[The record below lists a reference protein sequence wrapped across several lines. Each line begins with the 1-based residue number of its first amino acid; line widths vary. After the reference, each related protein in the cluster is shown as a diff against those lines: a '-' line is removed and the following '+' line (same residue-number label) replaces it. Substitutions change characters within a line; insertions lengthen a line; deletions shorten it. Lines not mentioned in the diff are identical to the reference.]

1 MRKKILLIEDLPG
14 KAKAIIDVIKYHF
27 PNLIID
33 QRTSYHTAVE
43 TVLKNYEDYFIVLL
57 DMTMSTYDEN
67 EDETGGEPE
76 VVAGKRILERMFM
89 RDIPLKVKVVTM
101 YESFDGQR
109 IRDLDRELKMV
120 SPDNYDGYIF
130 FSFDK
135 NEWKQELEAYI
146 RKYYDKDSYNG

>member
-1 MRKKILLIEDLPG
+1 MNKKILLIEDLPD
-14 KAKAIIDVIKYHF
+14 KAKAIIDVIRYHF
-27 PNLIID
+27 PNLEID
-33 QRTSYHTAVE
+33 QRTSYHTAIE
-43 TVLKNYEDYFIVLL
+43 TVLRHYDDYSLVLL

-109 IRDLDRELKMV
+109 IRDLDKELKKV

-135 NEWKQELEAYI
+135 NEWKQELESYI
-146 RKYYDKDSYNG
+146 KKYYD

>member
-1 MRKKILLIEDLPG
+1 MNKKILLIEDLPG

-27 PNLIID
+27 PNLVID
-33 QRTSYHTAVE
+33 QRTSYHTAIE
-43 TVLKNYEDYFIVLL
+43 TVLKNFEDYFIVLL

-146 RKYYDKDSYNG
+146 RKNYD